1 MRSTMK
7 APYAKASAEVICF
20 DNSDVITTSG
30 LDGTNGCTVWS
41 SENGYECHSGLQMS
55 GGDLKPPLS

>member
-1 MRSTMK
+1 MT
-7 APYAKASAEVICF
+7 YTKASAEVICF

-30 LDGTNGCTVWS
+30 LDGTNGCVVWS